1 MKYYLSKSLLENLVW
16 NSSGLKTIVTN
27 SIGKLIKEQHLFYTG
42 TISILPLLEKEK
54 DLIKREIF
62 WNQTKRLCLDILD
75 FRSENLSLAQK
86 LSKEFGDLEL
96 IWNEIAIAIEKDL
109 DGFITVDKNLPDQ
122 KMIKVLLAQEINFDG
137 IA

>member
-1 MKYYLSKSLLENLVW
+1 MKYYLSKSLLETLVW
-16 NSSGLKTIVTN
+16 DSSGVKTIVAN
-27 SIGKLIKEQHLFYTG
+27 SIGRLIKEQHLFYTG
-42 TISILPLLEKEK
+42 TISILPLLEREK
-54 DLIKREIF
+54 DLIKREIL

-75 FRSENLSLAQK
+75 FRFENLSLAQK
-86 LSKEFGDLEL
+86 LSKEFGDVEL
-96 IWNEIAIAIEKDL
+96 VWNEITIAIEKDL